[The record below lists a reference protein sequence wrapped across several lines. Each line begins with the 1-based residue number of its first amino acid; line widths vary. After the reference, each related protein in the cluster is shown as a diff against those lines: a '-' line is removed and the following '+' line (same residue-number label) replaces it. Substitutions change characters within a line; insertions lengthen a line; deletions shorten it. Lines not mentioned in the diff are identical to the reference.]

1 MFKAFPFNRK
11 LNPKPKPN
19 SEKVIHAFQPSFA
32 VADAPPE
39 HQFSM
44 QGLDVV
50 ISHSLKVVW
59 ILDTSGAEDDRIV
72 LELEEHLKSLGYF
85 LFHTRTV
92 QDKSL
97 PAKT

>member
-1 MFKAFPFNRK
+1 MFKAFPFSKKSNSK
-11 LNPKPKPN
+11 AKPN
-19 SEKVIHAFQPSFA
+19 SEKVIHAFQPPL
-32 VADAPPE
+32 ADAPPE
-39 HQFSM
+39 HQFSI

-50 ISHSLKVVW
+50 ISHTLKVVW

-72 LELEEHLKSLGYF
+72 LELEEHLKSFGYF

-92 QDKSL
+92 PDKSL